1 MSGTINTWA
10 GSLLVARWAGPGSCS
25 STSTFSRVA
34 KIVHGNEV
42 NAELF
47 PWHFR
52 ADSPRTTLRFVEELD
67 RSSLIVSV
75 FAGLQHEACE
85 FVALVA
91 QQLVFSDPIDFLF
104 LGFGA
109 LGVVWA

>member
-10 GSLLVARWAGPGSCS
+10 GSLLFARWAGPGSCS

-75 FAGLQHEACE
+75 FAGLQSP
-85 FVALVA
+85 VVA

-104 LGFGA
+104 LGFGS
-109 LGVVWA
+109 LGVAWA